1 MVQIHSSLLSFFSPN
16 LYRYFFSHGSVKKN
30 PSERF
35 WEIDFLRGIAIFLM
49 IVYHL
54 VFDLNYYELYR
65 TNLNSLPVLL
75 FLYPISTSFLL
86 LVGISLTLSNSRARS
101 TLSTQQMRGKFLK
114 RGGGVFGLGLLI
126 TVVTWIYPHDGY
138 IVFGVLHCIG
148 LSIILAYPLV
158 RFRTPTLALGIL
170 CIIIGV
176 FLQTTVTV
184 DFPWLL
190 WLGLIPSHFSTLDY
204 FPLLPWFGVVLIGVF
219 LGNSLYQNNK
229 RKFSLKDHSQ
239 FIISRG
245 VCFLGRHSLII
256 YLLHQLI
263 IVCLLYF
270 IHLVVNG
277 SRIV

>member
-1 MVQIHSSLLSFFSPN
+1 
-16 LYRYFFSHGSVKKN
+16 VKKN

-54 VFDLNYYELYR
+54 VFDLNYFSLYT
-65 TNLNSLPVLL
+65 TNLDSPPVLL
-75 FLYPISTSFLL
+75 FLYPISTTFLL
-86 LVGISLTLSNSRARS
+86 LVGISLTVSYSRAQQK
-101 TLSTQQMRGKFLK
+101 LSKRQLRLKFFK
-114 RGGGVFGLGLLI
+114 RGASVFGLGFII
-126 TVVTWIYPHDGY
+126 TLVTWVYPHNGF

-148 LSIILAYPLV
+148 LSILLAYPLI
-158 RFRTPTLALGIL
+158 RFRNLPLILGVL
-170 CIIIGV
+170 CIILGV
-176 FLQTTVTV
+176 FLRITVVV

-190 WLGLIPSHFSTLDY
+190 WLGFVPSHFYTLDY
-204 FPLLPWFGVVLIGVF
+204 FPLFPWFGVVLIGVF

-239 FIISRG
+239 FLVSRG
-245 VCFLGRHSLII
+245 VCFLGRNSLII

-263 IVCLLYF
+263 IVGLLYF